1 MQKFNIAILL
11 IVFLSL
17 VQPVFA
23 QNIQNIAQN
32 FPQFPFSTFWNPDA
46 LATFLGVPAE
56 WLGVPKVIYYV
67 IVPFIVAFTVT
78 YGILTELRIFRTA
91 TNKVNIVLAF
101 AMSFLLLP
109 SGVLTI
115 IVTYFYAANTFIG
128 LIGFG
133 LLFLFGT
140 LMWVYGRARGI
151 RHEVAYHGERVGQLR
166 GQLNHI
172 DREIQ
177 QLTEDIYRRRS
188 NGATE
193 EQLRSRIERLDHL
206 RAQQEDYEKRIH
218 GLLRPT

>member
-1 MQKFNIAILL
+1 MQKFNIPILL

-23 QNIQNIAQN
+23 QNIAQN

-56 WLGVPKVIYYV
+56 WLSVPKVIYYV

-91 TNKVNIVLAF
+91 TNKVNIILAF

-115 IVTYFYAANTFIG
+115 IVTYFYAANAFIG
-128 LIGFG
+128 LMGFG

-166 GQLNHI
+166 NQLNHL

-206 RAQQEDYEKRIH
+206 RQQQADYEQRIH